1 MLMPSTDTT
10 AILMPMEDTEPMA
23 MEPTLTLT
31 TDTSMERGP
40 PMLRPSLRLM
50 LMLTTDTTAILMPME
65 DTEPMAMEPTH
76 MLAPPDCTTAMLDT
90 VTLTLTLMLTE
101 RGPLMPS
108 PRLMLMLMLTTD
120 TTAMVPGPTT
130 DTVWDTE
137 E

>member
-1 MLMPSTDTT
+1 MGTSMERGPPMPSLRLMLMLTTDTT
-10 AILMPMEDTEPMA
+10 AILTDTEPMA

-50 LMLTTDTTAILMPME
+50 LMLTTDTTAILT
-65 DTEPMAMEPTH
+65 DTEPMDMEPTH
-76 MLAPPDCTTAMLDT
+76 MPTPDCTKAMLDT

-108 PRLMLMLMLTTD
+108 PRLMLMLTTD
-120 TTAMVPGPTT
+120 TTAMVP
-130 DTVWDTE
+130 
-137 E
+137 

>member
-1 MLMPSTDTT
+1 
-10 AILMPMEDTEPMA
+10 MPMEDTEPMA

-50 LMLTTDTTAILMPME
+50 LMLTTDTTAILT
-65 DTEPMAMEPTH
+65 DTEPMAMEPT
-76 MLAPPDCTTAMLDT
+76 
-90 VTLTLTLMLTE
+90 LTLTTDTFME

-108 PRLMLMLMLTTD
+108 PRLMLMLTTD

-130 DTVWDTE
+130 DTVWDTDHTVWDTE
-137 E
+137 DTTGDKFLSRVQSKSSKRTSLLV